1 MRYLR
6 QSTAALVLIGPIVD
20 YANGVTAKTTL
31 TLNDLKCDF
40 YKCEA
45 ATVTRVNDVSLTAQ
59 GQGTHDFVHVA
70 NGYWTLEL
78 TGTGTPH
85 DTDTC
90 GQLIITLRDT
100 DDNVIVPLWAE
111 FTVLPQKV
119 YDSLILGTDN
129 LEVETTAFATALD
142 LTTTMKASVDAEVD
156 EALATTTISSPT
168 AGSIADFVNKLLKV
182 AKNKTVVTSANGGTM
197 TVYDTD
203 DTTPLFTFKI
213 YNSSGVRATQ
223 NIYRRDREGT

>member
-6 QSTAALVLIGPIVD
+6 EDTAALVLIGPIVD
-20 YANGVTAKTTL
+20 YANGVTAKTSL
-31 TLNDLKCDF
+31 TLSDLKCDL
-40 YKCEA
+40 YKCEGS
-45 ATVTRVNDVSLTAQ
+45 TVTRVADVSLTAQ

-78 TGTGTPH
+78 TT
-85 DTDTC
+85 TDTETA
-90 GQLIITLRDT
+90 GQLIITLRDI

-119 YDSLILGTDN
+119 YDSLIAGTDN

-156 EALATTTISSPT
+156 EALATTTIGSPT
-168 AGSIADFVNKLLKV
+168 AGSIADYINKLLKV

-213 YNSSGVRATQ
+213 YTTGDVRSTS
-223 NIYRRDREGT
+223 NIMRRDREGQ